1 MTQIINLHRFLK
13 RLFLLRTELEQLLF
27 MSICFSI
34 MMVTA
39 RVMYTGSIHFVFLVW
54 NLFLAIIPYAITHFL
69 TVKPS
74 WIESKLKFIVAF
86 IVWILFIPNS
96 FYILTDLYH
105 LNDQHNVPAWFDLLL
120 IISFAWNGLMLG
132 IFSVRQMEKIVEAM
146 LLYRNEILFLYPV
159 MWLNAL
165 GVYIGRY
172 MRFNS
177 WDVIA
182 NPLSLTGDII
192 EILFHPI
199 RYFNAW
205 GMIMLFSV
213 FMTIIY
219 LTLKK
224 ISRTIW

>member
-1 MTQIINLHRFLK
+1 MTQFIYLHRFFK
-13 RLFLLRTELEQLLF
+13 RFFLLKTELEQLLL
-27 MSICFSI
+27 MSLGFCIV
-34 MMVTA
+34 MVTA

-69 TVKPS
+69 TVKPA
-74 WIESKLKFIVAF
+74 WIEPKLKFIVVF
-86 IVWILFIPNS
+86 VVWLLFIPNS

-105 LNDQHNVPAWFDLLL
+105 LNDQNIVPAWFDLLL

-132 IFSVRQMEKIVEAM
+132 ILSVRQMEKIVEAM
-146 LLYRNEILFLYPV
+146 LLYKNEILFLYPV

-177 WDVIA
+177 WDVIT
-182 NPLSLTGDII
+182 NPLSLTGDIF
-192 EILFHPI
+192 EVLFHPI

-219 LTLKK
+219 LMIKK
-224 ISRTIW
+224 ISKEVF

>member
-1 MTQIINLHRFLK
+1 MTQIIYLQRFLK
-13 RLFLLRTELEQLLF
+13 RLFLLRTELEQLLL
-27 MSICFSI
+27 MSISFCLV
-34 MMVTA
+34 MVTA
-39 RVMYTGSIHFVFLVW
+39 RVIYTGSIHFVFLVW

-74 WIESKLKFIVAF
+74 WIESKLKFGLAF
-86 IVWILFIPNS
+86 VFWILFIPNT

-132 IFSVRQMEKIVEAM
+132 ILSVRQMEKIVEAM
-146 LLYRNEILFLYPV
+146 LLYKNEILFLYPI
-159 MWLNAL
+159 MWLNAF

-182 NPLSLTGDII
+182 NPLRLTGDII
-192 EILFHPI
+192 EVLFHPI

-219 LTLKK
+219 LMIKK
-224 ISRTIW
+224 ISKAVF

>member
-1 MTQIINLHRFLK
+1 
-13 RLFLLRTELEQLLF
+13 
-27 MSICFSI
+27 
-34 MMVTA
+34 
-39 RVMYTGSIHFVFLVW
+39 
-54 NLFLAIIPYAITHFL
+54 
-69 TVKPS
+69 
-74 WIESKLKFIVAF
+74 
-86 IVWILFIPNS
+86 
-96 FYILTDLYH
+96 
-105 LNDQHNVPAWFDLLL
+105 VPAWFDLLM

-132 IFSVRQMEKIVEAM
+132 ILSVRQMEKIIEAK
-146 LLYRNEILFLYPV
+146 LLYTNEILFIYPV

-177 WDVIA
+177 WDVIT

-192 EILFHPI
+192 EILIHPL

-205 GMIMLFSV
+205 GMIILFSV